1 MAISKFREPCLV
13 LREKTFILF
22 FLLLKEARAH
32 FLGYILRKREM
43 LTFNAFIYT
52 Y

>member
-32 FLGYILRKREM
+32 FLIYFEKKGNV
-43 LTFNAFIYT
+43 TFNAFIYT